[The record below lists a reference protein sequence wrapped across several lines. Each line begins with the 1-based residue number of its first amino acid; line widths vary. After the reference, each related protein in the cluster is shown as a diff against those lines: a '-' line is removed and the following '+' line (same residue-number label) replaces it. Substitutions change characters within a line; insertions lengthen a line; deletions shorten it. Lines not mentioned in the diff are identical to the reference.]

1 MESFN
6 VEAVVDGN
14 TLIISPPWK
23 LDNETGDKIIATGY
37 NPPKSG
43 AEAMKAEQK
52 LSIMVQNKQIELA
65 EPKGIERGKLVCDVY
80 FNGMNLAD
88 YFPEYKE

>member
-1 MESFN
+1 MESFT

-14 TLIISPPWK
+14 TIIISPPWK
-23 LDNETGDKIIATGY
+23 LDNETGDTIRAAGY

-43 AEAMKAEQK
+43 SEAMKAEQK

-65 EPKGIERGKLVCDVY
+65 EPHGIERGKLVCDVY
-80 FNGMNLAD
+80 FNGINLAD

>member
-1 MESFN
+1 MESFT

-14 TLIISPPWK
+14 TLIISPSWK
-23 LDNETGDKIIATGY
+23 LDNETGDTIRATGY

-43 AEAMKAEQK
+43 SEGMKAEQK

-65 EPKGIERGKLVCDVY
+65 EPKGVERGKLICDVY
-80 FNGMNLAD
+80 FNGINIAD
-88 YFPEYKE
+88 HFPEYKE

>member
-1 MESFN
+1 MESFT

-23 LDNETGDKIIATGY
+23 LDNETGDTIRATGY

-43 AEAMKAEQK
+43 SEGMKAEQK

-65 EPKGIERGKLVCDVY
+65 EPKGVERGKLICDVY
-80 FNGMNLAD
+80 FNGINIAD
-88 YFPEYKE
+88 HFPEYKE

>member
-1 MESFN
+1 MESFT

-23 LDNETGDKIIATGY
+23 LDNETGDTIRATGY

-43 AEAMKAEQK
+43 SDAMKAEQK

-80 FNGMNLAD
+80 FNGINIAD
-88 YFPEYKE
+88 YFSEYKK

>member
-1 MESFN
+1 MESFT

-14 TLIISPPWK
+14 TVIISPPWK
-23 LDNETGDKIIATGY
+23 LDDQTGDTIRATGY

-43 AEAMKAEQK
+43 SAAIKAEQK
-52 LSIMVQNKQIELA
+52 LSIMIQNKQIELA
-65 EPKGIERGKLVCDVY
+65 EPHGIERGKLVCDVY
-80 FNGMNLAD
+80 FNGINLAD